1 MLIVTYIRC
10 CKDSKI
16 SAGIVDILV
25 HVDLMPQSNIHL
37 LLIYSWFVL
46 DIGLAFTLSVWS
58 LYLSCN
64 LSSFTLSSSCV

>member
-1 MLIVTYIRC
+1 MLTVTYIRC
-10 CKDSKI
+10 CQDSKN

-25 HVDLMPQSNIHL
+25 HVDLMPQSNLHL

-46 DIGLAFTLSVWS
+46 DIGLAFILSVWS
-58 LYLSCN
+58 LYLSCH